1 MSKTKNWKA
10 FGSKYI
16 KADDV
21 TSDKDEYAITGVDS
35 ENEDGKETLIYTIQ
49 RDEISKL
56 FGCNATNEKT
66 VREECPEGPEQAI
79 GRKITFNKVEA
90 TNPQTHEIVDGLR
103 IKFVKEDDG
112 RVPAPEAEEVQPE
125 AERVTEDETMNM

>member
-66 VREECPEGPEQAI
+66 VREECPNGPEQAI

-103 IKFVKEDDG
+103 IKFVE
-112 RVPAPEAEEVQPE
+112 REEVKPE
-125 AERVTEDETMNM
+125 AERVTEDVTMNM